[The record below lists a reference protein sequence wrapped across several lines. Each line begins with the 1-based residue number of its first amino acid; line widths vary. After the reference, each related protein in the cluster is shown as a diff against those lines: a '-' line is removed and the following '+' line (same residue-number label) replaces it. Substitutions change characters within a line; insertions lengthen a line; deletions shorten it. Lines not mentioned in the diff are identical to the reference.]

1 MGVHVR
7 SCCSSDLNGALAL
20 KLMHGHVAGGR
31 RRATSLAASFLP
43 LTETQDAFI
52 FLRAR
57 LNVSVFSG
65 LTRRFHAKRAEHL
78 YEACVRACVFVCT
91 GQA

>member
-1 MGVHVR
+1 MKEGKPAFFLRADFLKMCWAASLAVDVHVR

-43 LTETQDAFI
+43 LTETQDSA
-52 FLRAR
+52 L
-57 LNVSVFSG
+57 G
-65 LTRRFHAKRAEHL
+65 
-78 YEACVRACVFVCT
+78 
-91 GQA
+91 